1 MSLKTSLIAL
11 AASALLAPVAFADGL
26 TLRVEARE
34 LQAAPELKVKL
45 TCVDDPCVLEIT
57 GKARVGTRK
66 FDIRPKER
74 SLDAGEPEQVR
85 LRIVNRRKL
94 RELLADR
101 DGSAIVKARATND
114 DDASAKVKIEI
125 TLKG

>member
-1 MSLKTSLIAL
+1 MRLKTSLIAL

-26 TLRVEARE
+26 TLRLEARE
-34 LQAAPELKVKL
+34 VQTAPELKVKF

>member
-1 MSLKTSLIAL
+1 MRLKTSLIAL

-26 TLRVEARE
+26 TLRLEARE
-34 LQAAPELKVKL
+34 LQTARELKVKL

-57 GKARVGTRK
+57 GKARVGTRN